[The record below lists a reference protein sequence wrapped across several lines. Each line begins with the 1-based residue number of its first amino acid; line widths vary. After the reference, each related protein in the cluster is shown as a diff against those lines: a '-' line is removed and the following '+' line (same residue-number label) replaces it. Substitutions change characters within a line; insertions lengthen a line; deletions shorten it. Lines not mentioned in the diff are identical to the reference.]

1 MNRSLPAILSLS
13 VALALAACQSPEK
26 KAEREESMVGTEVE
40 RVCLARADVDSALA
54 TVAGLTPQSTVGE
67 ARSAEE
73 SLKKALK
80 SLDTAEAELSKA
92 AVAEYRDQVKIFR
105 DAVEDVRRQKDLTLE
120 EAAEQLKG
128 KAAPVIAARE
138 QLDATIECPAADDAN

>member
-1 MNRSLPAILSLS
+1 MNRSLSAILALS
-13 VALALAACQSPEK
+13 LALAACQSPEK
-26 KAEREESMVGTEVE
+26 KAEREEAMVGTEVE

-54 TVAGLTPQSTVGE
+54 IVAGLTPQSTVGE
-67 ARSAEE
+67 ARSAGE
-73 SLKKALK
+73 SLKKAVK
-80 SLDTAEAELSKA
+80 SLDSAETELAKA

-105 DAVEDVRRQKDLTLE
+105 DAVEDVRKQKDLTLE

-138 QLDATIECPAADDAN
+138 QLDATIECPAADGAK

>member
-1 MNRSLPAILSLS
+1 
-13 VALALAACQSPEK
+13 
-26 KAEREESMVGTEVE
+26 
-40 RVCLARADVDSALA
+40 
-54 TVAGLTPQSTVGE
+54 VGE

>member
-1 MNRSLPAILSLS
+1 MNRSLSAILALS
-13 VALALAACQSPEK
+13 LALAACQSPEK

-54 TVAGLTPQSTVGE
+54 IVAGLTPESTVGE
-67 ARSAEE
+67 ARSAGKA
-73 SLKKALK
+73 LKKALK
-80 SLDTAEAELSKA
+80 SLDSAEAELAKA

-105 DAVEDVRRQKDLTLE
+105 DAVEDVRKQKDLTLE

-138 QLDATIECPAADDAN
+138 QLDATIECPAAEGAK